1 MNLED
6 MKILEEEFE
15 CLRHK
20 LKVSWDHSDGLDKD
34 DLLLSILNKLI
45 GEVRHD
51 YI

>member
-1 MNLED
+1 MNLRDMEMLED
-6 MKILEEEFE
+6 EFE
-15 CLRHK
+15 CLKHK
-20 LKVSWDHSDGLDKD
+20 LKFSWDHSDGLNKD